1 MCIIEIESTR
11 FNSLPPILERNGNSK
26 SENTSCRQRS
36 GGEWRGKKTFSD
48 RCDYFQI
55 ANTGE
60 EEGTANPSARG
71 VNRDKRRIV
80 LRIQSVTIRAAYG
93 VREGRGEGGREGTWR
108 DNTGKRTLVETSISR
123 TKQIPRQIGRFS
135 LRPPTFLTRHVRS
148 IR

>member
-1 MCIIEIESTR
+1 MYYRNRIDAFQFPSPRYWNETETR
-11 FNSLPPILERNGNSK
+11 KARTRRAARDREG
-26 SENTSCRQRS
+26 
-36 GGEWRGKKTFSD
+36 RGKKTFSD

-93 VREGRGEGGREGTWR
+93 VREGRGEGGRGHDVTIRGNAHWLKQAYLERNKFHDKLEGFR
-108 DNTGKRTLVETSISR
+108 YDL
-123 TKQIPRQIGRFS
+123 QLF
-135 LRPPTFLTRHVRS
+135 
-148 IR
+148 

>member
-93 VREGRGEGGREGTWR
+93 VREGRGEGGRGHDVTIRGNAHWLKQAYLERNKFHDKLEGFR
-108 DNTGKRTLVETSISR
+108 YDL
-123 TKQIPRQIGRFS
+123 QLF
-135 LRPPTFLTRHVRS
+135 
-148 IR
+148 

>member
-11 FNSLPPILERNGNSK
+11 FNSPPPDIGTKRKLEKR
-26 SENTSCRQRS
+26 EQSCRQRS

-93 VREGRGEGGREGTWR
+93 VREGRGHDVTIRGNAHWLKQAYLERNKFHDKLEGFRY
-108 DNTGKRTLVETSISR
+108 DL
-123 TKQIPRQIGRFS
+123 QLF
-135 LRPPTFLTRHVRS
+135 
-148 IR
+148 